1 MSFGVDTDA
10 MQRAAGQIGTAA
22 DEIDGVLGKLSQD
35 VAQMLK
41 GWQSDGASAH
51 AKMHARFEA
60 DVRTINTNLRQ
71 MQTALQ
77 NTHAL
82 YVTQET
88 DQNNDH
94 VGMRNTIAQ

>member
-10 MQRAAGQIGTAA
+10 MARAAGQIGAAA
-22 DEIDGVLGKLSQD
+22 DEIDGVLGKLRTD
-35 VAQMLK
+35 VGTMLE
-41 GWQSDGASAH
+41 GWRSDGATAH
-51 AKMHARFEA
+51 ERMHARFEA
-60 DVRTINTNLRQ
+60 DVVAINTNLRQ

-77 NTHAL
+77 STHTL

-88 DQNNDH
+88 EQTNDH

>member
-1 MSFGVDTDA
+1 MSFAVDTDA
-10 MQRAAGQIGTAA
+10 MQRAAGQIGSAA
-22 DEIDGVLGKLSQD
+22 DEIDGVLGKLRQD
-35 VAQMLK
+35 VTQMLQ
-41 GWQSDGASAH
+41 GWQSDGATAH
-51 AKMHARFEA
+51 ERMHTRFEA
-60 DVRTINTNLRQ
+60 DVRAINTNLRQ

-77 NTHAL
+77 STHAL